1 MEGRRLILVRY
12 RRTDRQ
18 KDVMVWVSTLYSLC
32 LLLSVFSVSSLLFPV
47 LFLKVFFKVQ
57 KEYKM
62 GELI

>member
-1 MEGRRLILVRY
+1 MEGRRVVLVRY

-18 KDVMVWVSTLYSLC
+18 IDVMVWVSTLYSLC

-62 GELI
+62 GVLI